1 MYVFIVYKQCG
12 LLFRLHAVSFESWVR
27 IVFRRFL
34 LDKAHLP
41 CHGSS
46 SHFGNFNLISFFYY
60 VLVSLSLAS
69 ARSAK
74 EVERCYNNS
83 LNCYT
88 IEIVSFS
95 SACCCCCCCF
105 FICFDSENGVKNN
118 KNFVFQALIG
128 LIFRRKR
135 EKCGI
140 YTRWMVSACEI
151 STHVLNLNRTIFFVH
166 FLGQE
171 KNSHIEQTTFFL
183 VRERYFSFTIVLV
196 TDCRC
201 KCRLTSIN
209 VAMKCH

>member
-1 MYVFIVYKQCG
+1 MYLLYINSAVYYFVYT
-12 LLFRLHAVSFESWVR
+12 LFRSNHEFELFFDAFCLIKHICRAMVR
-27 IVFRRFL
+27 LRILVILILFL
-34 LDKAHLP
+34 F
-41 CHGSS
+41 SS
-46 SHFGNFNLISFFYY
+46 TCW
-60 VLVSLSLAS
+60 SLAS

-128 LIFRRKR
+128 LR

-166 FLGQE
+166 FLGQ
-171 KNSHIEQTTFFL
+171 KKIP
-183 VRERYFSFTIVLV
+183 I
-196 TDCRC
+196 
-201 KCRLTSIN
+201 
-209 VAMKCH
+209 